1 MRMLNQMRAA
11 ALALLLAP
19 VATMAL
25 AAEDT
30 ARDKS
35 SYVVGMDMAAQLAQ
49 VTPDLDLAAFE
60 AAVTASLA
68 GTPPVLEPAEIQR
81 LGQALAQR
89 VAARSGRPVPGLPP
103 GSEPPAVD
111 RARVGQMLG
120 ADVGRSL
127 VEMRDEIAIAPLMR
141 GVRDTIDGKAPSLSA
156 DEIARVRQ
164 EMITR
169 GQLRSARA
177 ADDNRQAGIAF
188 MTANRGKPGV
198 FATASGIQYTV
209 EKQGQGP
216 RPRAGDRVRVHY
228 RGTLLDGTEF
238 DSSYSRGEPA
248 VFGLDQVIAGWTEG
262 LQLMPIGGK
271 YRFWIPGELAYGVRG
286 SAPNIPANSTLIF
299 DVELI
304 DIL

>member
-1 MRMLNQMRAA
+1 MLNQMRAA

-19 VATMAL
+19 VATLAV
-25 AAEDT
+25 AAEGTD
-30 ARDKS
+30 RDKS

-60 AAVTASLA
+60 AAVTAALA
-68 GTPPVLEPAEIQR
+68 GQPPALDQAETQR
-81 LGQALAQR
+81 IGQALAQR
-89 VAARSGRPVPGLPP
+89 VASRSGRPVPGMPP

-111 RARVGQMLG
+111 RAKVGQMLG

-127 VEMRDEIAIAPLMR
+127 TAMRDEIAIAPLMR
-141 GVRDTIDGKAPSLSA
+141 GVRDTVDGKPPTLVA
-156 DEIARVRQ
+156 DEIAQVRQ
-164 EMITR
+164 AMITR
-169 GQLRSARA
+169 SQLRTARA

-216 RPRAGDRVRVHY
+216 RPRATDRVRVHY

-248 VFGLDQVIAGWTEG
+248 EFGLGQVIAGWTEG

-271 YRFWIPGELAYGVRG
+271 YRFWIPGELAYGMRG
-286 SAPNIPANSTLIF
+286 SPPSIPANSTLVF

>member
-19 VATMAL
+19 VAAL
-25 AAEDT
+25 AVAADGT
-30 ARDKS
+30 DRDKS

-60 AAVTASLA
+60 AALSAALA
-68 GTPPVLEPAEIQR
+68 GNPPALDQSETQR
-81 LGQALAQR
+81 IGQALAQR
-89 VAARSGRPVPGLPP
+89 VASRSGRPVPGLPP

-111 RARVGQMLG
+111 RAKVGQMLG

-127 VEMRDEIAIAPLMR
+127 AAMRDEIAVAPLMR
-141 GVRDTIDGKAPSLSA
+141 GVRDTVDGKAPSLAA

-164 EMITR
+164 GMITR
-169 GQLRSARA
+169 GQLRTARA

-198 FATASGIQYTV
+198 FATASGIQYSV
-209 EKQGQGP
+209 EKQGQGA
-216 RPRAGDRVRVHY
+216 RPRASDRVRVHY

-271 YRFWIPGELAYGVRG
+271 YRFWIPGELAYGTRG
-286 SAPNIPANSTLIF
+286 SPPSIPANSTLVF

>member
-19 VATMAL
+19 VATLAV
-25 AAEDT
+25 AAEGSD
-30 ARDKS
+30 RDKS

-60 AAVTASLA
+60 AAVTAALA
-68 GTPPVLEPAEIQR
+68 GKPPALDQAETQR
-81 LGQALAQR
+81 IGQALAQR
-89 VAARSGRPVPGLPP
+89 VASRSGRPVPGLPP

-111 RARVGQMLG
+111 RAKVGQMLG

-127 VEMRDEIAIAPLMR
+127 TAMRDEIAIAPLMR
-141 GVRDTIDGKAPSLSA
+141 GVRDTVDGKAPSLAA
-156 DEIARVRQ
+156 DEIAQVRQ
-164 EMITR
+164 AMITR
-169 GQLRSARA
+169 GQLRTARA

-198 FATASGIQYTV
+198 FATASGIQYSV

-216 RPRAGDRVRVHY
+216 RPRASDRVRVHY

-286 SAPNIPANSTLIF
+286 SPPNIPANSTLVF

>member
-1 MRMLNQMRAA
+1 MLNQMRAA

-19 VATMAL
+19 VATLAV
-25 AAEDT
+25 AAEGTD
-30 ARDKS
+30 RDKS

-60 AAVTASLA
+60 AAVTAALA
-68 GTPPVLEPAEIQR
+68 GKPPTLDQAETQR
-81 LGQALAQR
+81 IGQALAQR
-89 VAARSGRPVPGLPP
+89 VASRSGRPVPGLPP

-111 RARVGQMLG
+111 RAKVGQMLG

-127 VEMRDEIAIAPLMR
+127 TPMREEIAIAPLMR
-141 GVRDTIDGKAPSLSA
+141 GVRDTVDGKPPTLSA
-156 DEIARVRQ
+156 DEITRVRQ
-164 EMITR
+164 TMITR
-169 GQLRSARA
+169 GQMRTARA

-198 FATASGIQYTV
+198 FATASGIQYSV

-216 RPRAGDRVRVHY
+216 RPRASDRVRVHY
-228 RGTLLDGTEF
+228 KGTLLDGTEF

-286 SAPNIPANSTLIF
+286 SPPNIPANSTLIF

>member
-1 MRMLNQMRAA
+1 MLNQMRAA

-19 VATMAL
+19 VATLAV
-25 AAEDT
+25 AAEGTD
-30 ARDKS
+30 RDRS

-60 AAVTASLA
+60 AAVAAALA
-68 GTPPVLEPAEIQR
+68 GKPPALDQAETQR
-81 LGQALAQR
+81 IGQALAQR
-89 VAARSGRPVPGLPP
+89 VASRSGRPVPGLPP

-111 RARVGQMLG
+111 RAKVGQMIG

-127 VEMRDEIAIAPLMR
+127 TAMRDEIAIAPLMR
-141 GVRDTIDGKAPSLSA
+141 GVRDTIDGKPPTLSA
-156 DEIARVRQ
+156 DEITQARQ
-164 EMITR
+164 AMITR
-169 GQLRSARA
+169 GQLRTARA

-198 FATASGIQYTV
+198 FATASGIQYSV

-216 RPRAGDRVRVHY
+216 RPRASDRVRVHY

-286 SAPNIPANSTLIF
+286 SPPNIPANSTLVF

>member
-1 MRMLNQMRAA
+1 MLNQMRAA

-19 VATMAL
+19 VATLAV
-25 AAEDT
+25 AAEGTD
-30 ARDKS
+30 RDKS
-35 SYVVGMDMAAQLAQ
+35 SYVVGMDMAAQLSQ

-60 AAVTASLA
+60 AAVTAALA
-68 GTPPVLEPAEIQR
+68 GTPPTLDPAETQR
-81 LGQALAQR
+81 IGQALAQR
-89 VAARSGRPVPGLPP
+89 VASRSGRPVPGLPP

-111 RARVGQMLG
+111 RAKVGQMLG

-127 VEMRDEIAIAPLMR
+127 APMRDEIAVAPLMR
-141 GVRDTIDGKAPSLSA
+141 GLRDTVDGKSPALAA
-156 DEIARVRQ
+156 DEIAQVRQ
-164 EMITR
+164 TMVTR
-169 GQLRSARA
+169 GQLRTARA

-198 FATASGIQYTV
+198 FATASGIQYSVQTP
-209 EKQGQGP
+209 GQGP
-216 RPRAGDRVRVHY
+216 RPRASDRVRVHY
-228 RGTLLDGTEF
+228 KGTLLDGTEF

-262 LQLMPIGGK
+262 LQLMPIGSK

-286 SAPNIPANSTLIF
+286 SPPNIPANSTLIF

>member
-1 MRMLNQMRAA
+1 MLNQMRAA

-19 VATMAL
+19 VATLAV
-25 AAEDT
+25 AAEGTD
-30 ARDKS
+30 RDKS

-60 AAVTASLA
+60 AAVTAALA
-68 GTPPVLEPAEIQR
+68 GQPPALDQAETQR
-81 LGQALAQR
+81 IGQALAQR
-89 VAARSGRPVPGLPP
+89 VASRSGRPVPGMPP

-111 RARVGQMLG
+111 RAKVGQMLG

-127 VEMRDEIAIAPLMR
+127 TAMRDEIAIAPLMR
-141 GVRDTIDGKAPSLSA
+141 GVRDTVDGKPPTLAA
-156 DEIARVRQ
+156 DEIAQVRQ
-164 EMITR
+164 AMITR
-169 GQLRSARA
+169 SQLRTARA

-216 RPRAGDRVRVHY
+216 RPRATDRVRVHY

-248 VFGLDQVIAGWTEG
+248 EFGLGQVIAGWTEG

-271 YRFWIPGELAYGVRG
+271 YRFWIPGELAYGMRG
-286 SAPNIPANSTLIF
+286 SPPSIPANSTLVF

>member
-1 MRMLNQMRAA
+1 MRAVV
-11 ALALLLAP
+11 LALLLAP
-19 VATMAL
+19 LATVAVAT
-25 AAEDT
+25 EGTD
-30 ARDKS
+30 RDKS

-60 AAVTASLA
+60 AAVTAALA
-68 GTPPVLEPAEIQR
+68 GQPPALDQAETQR
-81 LGQALAQR
+81 IGQALAQR
-89 VAARSGRPVPGLPP
+89 VAARGGRPVPGMPP

-127 VEMRDEIAIAPLMR
+127 AGMREEIAIAPLMR
-141 GVRDTIDGKAPSLSA
+141 GLRDTIDGKAPSLSA
-156 DEIARVRQ
+156 DEVARVRQ
-164 EMITR
+164 GMITR
-169 GQLRSARA
+169 SQLRTARA

-188 MTANRGKPGV
+188 MTANRAKPGV

-216 RPRAGDRVRVHY
+216 RPRASDRVRVHY

-248 VFGLDQVIAGWTEG
+248 EFSLGQVIAGWTEG

-271 YRFWIPGELAYGVRG
+271 YRFWIPGELAYGMRG
-286 SAPNIPANSTLIF
+286 SPPNIPANSTLVF

>member
-1 MRMLNQMRAA
+1 MFNQMRAA

-19 VATMAL
+19 L
-25 AAEDT
+25 APAVIAQDGDR
-30 ARDKS
+30 AHS
-35 SYVVGMDMAAQLAQ
+35 SYVVGFDVATQLAP
-49 VTPDLDLAAFE
+49 VSPDMDLAAFE
-60 AAVTASLA
+60 TALAAALA
-68 GTPPVLEPAEIQR
+68 GKPPALEAADTRRI
-81 LGQALAQR
+81 GQALAQR

-111 RARVGQMLG
+111 RAQVGQMLG

-127 VEMRDEIAIAPLMR
+127 AAMGEDLTLAAVMR
-141 GVRDTIDGKAPSLSA
+141 GVRDRIDGKASSLSE
-156 DEIARVRQ
+156 DEIAQARQ
-164 EMITR
+164 AMIMR
-169 GQLRSARA
+169 GQQRAARV

-188 MTANRGKPGV
+188 MTANRAKQGV
-198 FATASGIQYTV
+198 FATASGIQYSV
-209 EKQGQGP
+209 EKQGTGP
-216 RPRAGDRVRVHY
+216 RPRATDRVRVHY

-248 VFGLDQVIAGWTEG
+248 VFGLGQVIAGWTEG

-271 YRFWIPGELAYGVRG
+271 YRFWIPGELAYGMRG
-286 SAPNIPANSTLIF
+286 SPPNIPPNATLVF

>member
-1 MRMLNQMRAA
+1 MLNQMRAA

-19 VATMAL
+19 VATLAV
-25 AAEDT
+25 AAEGTD
-30 ARDKS
+30 RDKS

-60 AAVTASLA
+60 AAVTAALA
-68 GTPPVLEPAEIQR
+68 GQPPALDQAETQR
-81 LGQALAQR
+81 IGQALAQR
-89 VAARSGRPVPGLPP
+89 VASRSGRPVPGMPP

-111 RARVGQMLG
+111 RAKVGQMLG

-127 VEMRDEIAIAPLMR
+127 APMRDEIAVAPLMR
-141 GVRDTIDGKAPSLSA
+141 GVRDAVNGKPPALAA
-156 DEIARVRQ
+156 DEIAQVRQ
-164 EMITR
+164 AMITR
-169 GQLRSARA
+169 SQLRTARA

-216 RPRAGDRVRVHY
+216 RPRATDRVRVHY

-248 VFGLDQVIAGWTEG
+248 EFGLGQVIAGWTEG

-271 YRFWIPGELAYGVRG
+271 YRFWIPGELAYGMRG
-286 SAPNIPANSTLIF
+286 SPPSIPANSTLVF

>member
-1 MRMLNQMRAA
+1 MLNQMRAA

-19 VATMAL
+19 VATLAV
-25 AAEDT
+25 AAEGTD
-30 ARDKS
+30 RDKS

-60 AAVTASLA
+60 AAVTAALA
-68 GTPPVLEPAEIQR
+68 GQPPALDQAETQR
-81 LGQALAQR
+81 IGQALAQR
-89 VAARSGRPVPGLPP
+89 VASRSGRPVPGMPP

-111 RARVGQMLG
+111 RAKVGQMLG

-127 VEMRDEIAIAPLMR
+127 TAMRDEIAIAPLMR
-141 GVRDTIDGKAPSLSA
+141 GLRDTVDGKPPTLAA
-156 DEIARVRQ
+156 DEIAQVRQ
-164 EMITR
+164 AMITR
-169 GQLRSARA
+169 SQLRTARA

-216 RPRAGDRVRVHY
+216 RPRATDRVRVHY

-248 VFGLDQVIAGWTEG
+248 EFGLGQVIAGWTEG

-271 YRFWIPGELAYGVRG
+271 YRFWIPGELAYGMRG
-286 SAPNIPANSTLIF
+286 SPPSIPANSTLVF

>member
-1 MRMLNQMRAA
+1 MLNQMRAA

-19 VATMAL
+19 VATLAV
-25 AAEDT
+25 AAEGTD
-30 ARDKS
+30 RDKS

-60 AAVTASLA
+60 AAVTAALA
-68 GTPPVLEPAEIQR
+68 GQPPALDQAETQR
-81 LGQALAQR
+81 IGQALAQR
-89 VAARSGRPVPGLPP
+89 VASRSGRPVPGMPP

-111 RARVGQMLG
+111 RAKVGQMLG

-127 VEMRDEIAIAPLMR
+127 TAMRAEIAIAPLMR
-141 GVRDTIDGKAPSLSA
+141 GLRDTVDGKPPTLAA
-156 DEIARVRQ
+156 DEITQVRQ
-164 EMITR
+164 AMITR
-169 GQLRSARA
+169 SQLRTARA

-209 EKQGQGP
+209 EKPGQGP
-216 RPRAGDRVRVHY
+216 RPRATDRVRVHY

-248 VFGLDQVIAGWTEG
+248 EFGLGQVIAGWTEG

-271 YRFWIPGELAYGVRG
+271 YRFWIPGELAYGMRG
-286 SAPNIPANSTLIF
+286 SPPSIPANSTLVF

>member
-1 MRMLNQMRAA
+1 MLNQMRAA

-19 VATMAL
+19 VATL
-25 AAEDT
+25 AVAADGT
-30 ARDKS
+30 DRDKS

-60 AAVTASLA
+60 AALTAALA
-68 GTPPVLEPAEIQR
+68 GNPPALDPAETQR
-81 LGQALAQR
+81 IGQALAQR
-89 VAARSGRPVPGLPP
+89 VASRSGRPVPGLPP

-111 RARVGQMLG
+111 RAKVGQMLG

-127 VEMRDEIAIAPLMR
+127 AAMRDEIAVAPLMR
-141 GVRDTIDGKAPSLSA
+141 GVRDTVDGKAPSLGA
-156 DEIARVRQ
+156 DEIAQVRQ
-164 EMITR
+164 GMITR
-169 GQLRSARA
+169 GQLRTARA

-198 FATASGIQYTV
+198 FATASGIQYSV
-209 EKQGQGP
+209 EKQGQGA
-216 RPRAGDRVRVHY
+216 RPRASDRVRVHY

-271 YRFWIPGELAYGVRG
+271 YRFWIPGELAYGTRG
-286 SAPNIPANSTLIF
+286 SPPSIPANSTLVF

>member
-1 MRMLNQMRAA
+1 MLNQMRAA

-19 VATMAL
+19 VATLAV

-30 ARDKS
+30 DRDRS

-60 AAVTASLA
+60 AAVTAALA
-68 GTPPVLEPAEIQR
+68 GKPPALDQAETQR
-81 LGQALAQR
+81 IGQALAQR
-89 VAARSGRPVPGLPP
+89 VASRSGRPVPGLPP

-111 RARVGQMLG
+111 RAKVGQMLG

-127 VEMRDEIAIAPLMR
+127 TAMRDEIAIAPLMR
-141 GVRDTIDGKAPSLSA
+141 GVRDTVDGKAPSLAA
-156 DEIARVRQ
+156 DEIAQVRQ
-164 EMITR
+164 AMITR
-169 GQLRSARA
+169 GQLRTARA
-177 ADDNRQAGIAF
+177 ADDNRQAGVAF

-198 FATASGIQYTV
+198 FATASGIQYSV

-216 RPRAGDRVRVHY
+216 RPRASDRVRVHY

-286 SAPNIPANSTLIF
+286 SPPNIPANATLIF

>member
-1 MRMLNQMRAA
+1 MRAA

-19 VATMAL
+19 VATLAV
-25 AAEDT
+25 AAEGSD
-30 ARDKS
+30 RDKS

-60 AAVTASLA
+60 AAVTAALA
-68 GTPPVLEPAEIQR
+68 GKPPALDQAETQR
-81 LGQALAQR
+81 IGQALAQR
-89 VAARSGRPVPGLPP
+89 VASRSGRPVPGLPP

-111 RARVGQMLG
+111 RAKVGQMLG

-127 VEMRDEIAIAPLMR
+127 TAMRDEIAIAPLMR
-141 GVRDTIDGKAPSLSA
+141 GVRDTVDGKAPSLAA
-156 DEIARVRQ
+156 DEIAQVRQ
-164 EMITR
+164 AMITR
-169 GQLRSARA
+169 GQLRTARA

-198 FATASGIQYTV
+198 FATASGIQYSV

-216 RPRAGDRVRVHY
+216 RPRASDRVRVHY

-286 SAPNIPANSTLIF
+286 SPPNIPANSTLVF